1 MRLVKVDDEEPRQ
14 CLEPLLKHLE
24 KPKKHLDEPDKC
36 YPCDLGRCNPNFLI
50 QVSTVDK
57 RWQKMKG
64 KL

>member
-36 YPCDLGRCNPNFLI
+36 YPCNLGRCSPTFLI
-50 QVSTVDK
+50 QATELC
-57 RWQKMKG
+57 QH
-64 KL
+64 

>member
-36 YPCDLGRCNPNFLI
+36 YHCNLGRCNPNFLI
-50 QVSTVDK
+50 QVSTVGK
-57 RWQKMKG
+57 RWQKGKG
-64 KL
+64 K